1 MVYKKLLLK
10 LGETGKEISESKI
23 PFDEIKEILLTTGCR
38 TVIYYKEKHISIGNK
53 IFRQKD
59 IQDIFSVLCDYSVH
73 SYNEEIKKGFIT
85 IDGGIRI
92 GICGTAVYDE
102 EKIVGIKDISS
113 LNIRIPHEILGFSDE
128 IFHLHKSGGLLII
141 GPPCSGKTTLLR
153 DLSRNLSKENK
164 TVIVDERS
172 EIAGIVKGEPTFDI
186 GKASVLNGFY
196 KKDGIIFS
204 ARAFSPQII
213 VCDEFGGEEDFE
225 SAMFAMKSGCNI
237 IASMHAFDFDDFISK
252 PGTKEIIDSGIF
264 KHFIFLNR
272 NCKIEKVIRL
282 EEISI

>member
-1 MVYKKLLLK
+1 MGASSKVIKSICNDDKR
-10 LGETGKEISESKI
+10 EISN
-23 PFDEIKEILLTTGCR
+23 T
-38 TVIYYKEKHISIGNK
+38 
-53 IFRQKD
+53 
-59 IQDIFSVLCDYSVH
+59 
-73 SYNEEIKKGFIT
+73 
-85 IDGGIRI
+85 
-92 GICGTAVYDE
+92 
-102 EKIVGIKDISS
+102 
-113 LNIRIPHEILGFSDE
+113 
-128 IFHLHKSGGLLII
+128 LII
-141 GPPCSGKTTLLR
+141 SPPKCGKTTILR
-153 DLSRNLSKENK
+153 DIARVLSNDGYR
-164 TVIVDERS
+164 VAICDERS

-204 ARAFSPQII
+204 ARAFSPKII
-213 VCDEFGGEEDFE
+213 ICDEFGGKEDFE

>member
-1 MVYKKLLLK
+1 MEYKKLLLK
-10 LGETGKEISESKI
+10 LGETGKDILESKI
-23 PFDEIKEILLTTGCR
+23 PFHDIKEILINVGCK
-38 TVIYYKEKHISIGNK
+38 TVIYYQNEHISIGNK
-53 IFRQKD
+53 IYNQGD
-59 IQDIFSVLCDYSVH
+59 IQDIFSILCDYSVH
-73 SYNEEIKKGFIT
+73 SYNEEIKRGFIT

-92 GICGTAVYDE
+92 GICGTAIYDE

-113 LNIRIPHEILGFSDE
+113 LNIRIPHEILGFSDK
-128 IFHLHKSGGLLII
+128 IIHLHKNGGILII

-153 DLSRNLSKENK
+153 DLARKLSEENK

-172 EIAGIVKGEPTFDI
+172 EIAGVVKGVSSFNI

-213 VCDEFGGEEDFE
+213 ICDEFGGKEDFE

-252 PGTKEIIDSGIF
+252 PESEKIIKSGIF
-264 KHFIFLNR
+264 RHFVFLGK
-272 NCKIEKVIRL
+272 NCKIGKVMDL
-282 EEISI
+282 GEIKI

>member
-10 LGETGKEISESKI
+10 LGETGRKISETKI
-23 PFDEIKEILLTTGCR
+23 PFDEIKEILITTGCR
-38 TVIYYKEKHISIGNK
+38 MIIYYKNEHISIGDK
-53 IFRQKD
+53 IYSQKD
-59 IQDIFSVLCDYSVH
+59 IQDTFTVLCDYSVH

-153 DLSRNLSKENK
+153 DFSRNISKENK

-172 EIAGIVKGEPTFDI
+172 EIAGIIKGEPTFDI

-213 VCDEFGGEEDFE
+213 ICDEFGGKEDFE

-252 PGTKEIIDSGIF
+252 PGSEKIIKSCIF
-264 KHFIFLNR
+264 RHFVFLSR